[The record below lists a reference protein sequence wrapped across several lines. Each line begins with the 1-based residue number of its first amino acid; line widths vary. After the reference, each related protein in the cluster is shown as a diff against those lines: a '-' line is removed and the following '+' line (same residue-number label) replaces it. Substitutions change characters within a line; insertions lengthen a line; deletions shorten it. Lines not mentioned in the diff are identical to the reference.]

1 MILARRLNAVP
12 QIFKIVAPF
21 VFLSAAVATLNAR
34 LGMPPFA
41 LFLIALSLTDGAII
55 SSEPNDTVTNQPNPP
70 WYSVM
75 TMTFF
80 FNVTDTGKGAAAA
93 LRSGGCTYSPRSRRL
108 VATDRPVDIALLY
121 HFATSRVFGWN
132 SLYWGGF
139 DAGYGATKTP
149 REKERRIRNTGRTA
163 FTSASESPHRHL
175 V

>member
-1 MILARRLNAVP
+1 MILPRRLNAVP

-55 SSEPNDTVTNQPNPP
+55 SSEPNDHDRVTNQPNPP
-70 WYSVM
+70 CYSVM

-93 LRSGGCTYSPRSRRL
+93 SCSGYCIDLTPIMQVR
-108 VATDRPVDIALLY
+108 
-121 HFATSRVFGWN
+121 
-132 SLYWGGF
+132 
-139 DAGYGATKTP
+139 GY
-149 REKERRIRNTGRTA
+149 R
-163 FTSASESPHRHL
+163 SASRYRTFVSLRCFSCFRPE
-175 V
+175 